1 MVSKWRKTPSVLLL
15 ILSALG
21 ILFGAV
27 ITAIILADAVFL
39 KSRNGSIPNYLSVIT
54 TCVLSL
60 IICILNIPTFFSSLK
75 CLKQKASKHPLPS
88 LFKTSNYL
96 MLFWPV
102 IMLAGYMLSQN
113 ETTAIFLPPI
123 TIISIAVPIWWLVEF
138 SRKGLPR
145 STKLREWGTLSL
157 GITFTPVLI
166 ILIELIVVAFTIIT
180 VLIGLGFQGDFN
192 FLFRSFLNN
201 KTTYQSGISQLEQIL
216 YGLMKFPI
224 VSSGLFIVVGILA
237 PLIEEFFKPVI
248 IWFLLNRPLKDY
260 EGFSLGLISGGAF
273 TLLENSGMVI
283 QLNARDWLIAV
294 LLRAATGVLHI
305 GLSGFVGFGMTR
317 NWNQKKYGKGVLFFL
332 IAVLLHGCWNSL
344 ALLSG
349 FSSALPQTITAF
361 SHPEHIDKFIL
372 GAMVGIFLIIITITL
387 KINTFLR
394 HQSTAHE
401 N

>member
-1 MVSKWRKTPSVLLL
+1 
-15 ILSALG
+15 
-21 ILFGAV
+21 
-27 ITAIILADAVFL
+27 
-39 KSRNGSIPNYLSVIT
+39 
-54 TCVLSL
+54 
-60 IICILNIPTFFSSLK
+60 
-75 CLKQKASKHPLPS
+75 
-88 LFKTSNYL
+88 
-96 MLFWPV
+96 
-102 IMLAGYMLSQN
+102 
-113 ETTAIFLPPI
+113 
-123 TIISIAVPIWWLVEF
+123 
-138 SRKGLPR
+138 
-145 STKLREWGTLSL
+145 
-157 GITFTPVLI
+157 
-166 ILIELIVVAFTIIT
+166 
-180 VLIGLGFQGDFN
+180 
-192 FLFRSFLNN
+192 
-201 KTTYQSGISQLEQIL
+201 
-216 YGLMKFPI
+216 MKFPI

-317 NWNQKKYGKGVLFFL
+317 IWNQKKNGKGVLFFL

-372 GAMVGIFLIIITITL
+372 GAMVVIFLIIITITL

-394 HQSTAHE
+394 RQSTAYE

>member
-60 IICILNIPTFFSSLK
+60 TICILNIPTFISSLK

-145 STKLREWGTLSL
+145 STMLREWGTLSL

-166 ILIELIVVAFTIIT
+166 ILIELIVVALTIIT
-180 VLIGLGFQGDFN
+180 VMIGLGFQEDFN
-192 FLFRSFLNN
+192 FHFRSFLNN

-248 IWFLLNRPLKDY
+248 IWFLVNRPLKDY

-273 TLLENSGMVI
+273 TLLESSGMVI